1 MDILKEQI
9 NSEYLLKY
17 VALHRMMLLMYQ
29 HCHWAT
35 KGTSYY
41 ADHLLYERIYA
52 KISEE
57 IDKVAEKAVGLSSES
72 SVCPI
77 KTTDMSLKLLHS
89 ILPNFNI
96 SEDPHRIVECLLEME
111 VSFLDQNESLYSK
124 LESENQ
130 LTLGM
135 DDLISSIHSSHEE
148 NVYLLKQRYKVMD
161 ITIKEHQFEKEE
173 LQDEKESEEND
184 ED

>member
-1 MDILKEQI
+1 MDILEEKI

-17 VALHRMMLLMYQ
+17 IALHRMMSLMYQ
-29 HCHWAT
+29 HCHWASR
-35 KGTSYY
+35 GTAYY
-41 ADHLLYERIYA
+41 ADHLLYQRIYE

-57 IDKVAEKAVGLSSES
+57 IDTIAEKAVGLSSEK

-77 KTTDMSLKLLHS
+77 MTTEIALKLMNTVLS
-89 ILPNFNI
+89 EFNI
-96 SEDPHRIVECLLEME
+96 SDDPHNIVERLLEME
-111 VSFLDQNESLYSK
+111 ISFLEQNEALYKK
-124 LESENQ
+124 LESEGQ

-135 DDLISSIHSSHEE
+135 DDLISSLHSSHEE

-173 LQDEKESEEND
+173 AEDSEEKEESDEE
-184 ED
+184 